1 MDEEQTEVEG
11 VSLAS
16 VRFLSGASAR
26 GLARLEQRTEVVP
39 FQPGEL
45 VFQEGDR
52 PTHLF
57 VVKSGRVEVFR
68 IYDDGEEEVQ
78 RQLGAGELLGELG
91 ILGGHARSA
100 SVRAVEPA
108 ELWAIHRE
116 AFLELYEAEP
126 AVSVEIATTLARYLL
141 DADEVAEDLLGLDL
155 DGRVAKRLL
164 SLTQREGGRVYV
176 AGASEGMSQEEVQSK
191 LREVARAR
199 NALEAD
205 FDNLDELAL
214 MSGGTRSTVAGI
226 LAGFERDGLLVTAEG
241 NVIVIDPD
249 GLAQEAGLL

>member
-1 MDEEQTEVEG
+1 MEEERAEVDD

-16 VRFLSGASAR
+16 VRFLTGASGR
-26 GLARLEQRTEVVP
+26 GLARLEQRTDLVP
-39 FQPGEL
+39 FEPGEL
-45 VFQEGDR
+45 IFKEGDR

-68 IYDDGEEEVQ
+68 VFDGEEEVQ
-78 RQLGAGELLGELG
+78 RQLGHGELLGELG

-100 SVRAVEPA
+100 SVRAIEPT

-141 DADEVAEDLLGLDL
+141 DVDEVAEDLLGLDL
-155 DGRVAKRLL
+155 EGRVAKRLL
-164 SLTQREGGRVYV
+164 ALTRTEGGRVYV
-176 AGASEGMSQEEVQSK
+176 AGASEGLTQEQVQER

-226 LAGFERDGLLVTAEG
+226 LAGFERDGLVVTAEG

>member
-1 MDEEQTEVEG
+1 MEERAEEHDEG
-11 VSLAS
+11 SLAS
-16 VRFLSGASAR
+16 IRFLSGASAR
-26 GLARLEQRTEVVP
+26 GIARLEQRTEIVP

-45 VFQEGDR
+45 IFAEGDR

-68 IYDDGEEEVQ
+68 IFDGEEEVQ
-78 RQLGAGELLGELG
+78 RQLGRGELLGELG

-100 SVRAVEPA
+100 SVRALEPT
-108 ELWAIHRE
+108 EVWAIHRE
-116 AFLELYEAEP
+116 AFLELYESEP

-141 DADEVAEDLLGLDL
+141 DVDEVAEDLLGLDL
-155 DGRVAKRLL
+155 EGRVAKRLL
-164 SLTQREGGRVYV
+164 SLTTREGGRVYV
-176 AGASEGMSQEEVQSK
+176 AGASEGLTQEEVQEK
-191 LREVARAR
+191 LKEVARAR

-214 MSGGTRSTVAGI
+214 MSGGTRSTIAGI
-226 LAGFERDGLLVTAEG
+226 LAGFERDGLVVTAEG

-249 GLAQEAGLL
+249 GLAREAGLL

>member
-1 MDEEQTEVEG
+1 MSEEQTEVDGE
-11 VSLAS
+11 SLSS

-26 GLARLEQRTEVVP
+26 GMARLEQRTEVVP

-57 VVKSGRVEVFR
+57 VVKSGLVEVFR
-68 IYDDGEEEVQ
+68 VYDDEEEVQ
-78 RQLGAGELLGELG
+78 RRLGRGELLGELG

-100 SVRAVEPA
+100 SVRAVEPT

-141 DADEVAEDLLGLDL
+141 DVDEVAEDLLGLDL
-155 DGRVAKRLL
+155 AGRVAKRLL
-164 SLTQREGGRVYV
+164 ALTRREGGRVYI

-249 GLAQEAGLL
+249 GLAQEAGLS

>member
-1 MDEEQTEVEG
+1 MSEEQTEVDGE
-11 VSLAS
+11 SLAS

-26 GLARLEQRTEVVP
+26 GMARLEQRTEVVP

-57 VVKSGRVEVFR
+57 VVKSGLVEVFR
-68 IYDDGEEEVQ
+68 VYDDEEEVQ
-78 RQLGAGELLGELG
+78 RRLGRGELLGELG

-100 SVRAVEPA
+100 SVRAVEPT

-141 DADEVAEDLLGLDL
+141 DVDEVAEDLLGLDL
-155 DGRVAKRLL
+155 AGRVAKRLL
-164 SLTQREGGRVYV
+164 ALTRREGGRVYI

-249 GLAQEAGLL
+249 GLAQEAGLS